1 MRRLR
6 WCGAYDHFVNFFGQ
20 FLVLRRLRRCGLSAG
35 NYGNMWLNFII
46 YLLYCFKFRYIT
58 IACACMATY
67 RSKHIKENTIAMVPV
82 YSYLN
87 NTKYSPDS
95 LLWWLDYIAFSE
107 GISIEHGLIGSG
119 EERISVISV
128 DCNCEATNTILQY
141 HVSFCAFFS

>member
-1 MRRLR
+1 
-6 WCGAYDHFVNFFGQ
+6 
-20 FLVLRRLRRCGLSAG
+20 
-35 NYGNMWLNFII
+35 MWLNFVT
-46 YLLYCFKFRYIT
+46 YLLHYFKFRYIT
-58 IACACMATY
+58 IASACMATY

-82 YSYLN
+82 HGNLI

-95 LLWWLDYIAFSE
+95 LRWLDYIAFSE